1 MDKANRENI
10 KQTIV
15 LGENEVEM
23 NCYKLKD
30 MNSGEEQMI
39 RFVFNE
45 IS

>member
-30 MNSGEEQMI
+30 MDSGEEQLVN
-39 RFVFNE
+39 FVFKQ
-45 IS
+45 